1 MTSTTSP
8 ASQDPA
14 SAIAPPLTL
23 KTRLA
28 YGIGAASTGIKTR
41 SFTAFLLLFY
51 NQAVGLP
58 PAMVASVILIA
69 TIYDSIMDPLIGQV
83 SDNFRSRWG
92 RRHPFMYAAAL
103 PLAVGFYML
112 WNPPEWMS
120 HGQLFA
126 YMLTCLLV
134 VRTFD
139 TFFELP
145 NVALGPELAPAYN
158 ERTKLISWRKAF
170 ETCGGLLM
178 VLAGYRYFMAE
189 SNGGVTERSG
199 YSEYALVAAAIIF
212 VVILVSAAGTHDRI
226 KYLRQ
231 PPTRK
236 LTLLGSLREIGAT
249 LNNASF
255 IYIAI
260 AGMIYMAAIGA
271 RAALEV
277 YFYLYFWAFDQ
288 AQIAILTI
296 VQVPGS
302 LLGVIIAP
310 ILAGWLGKKRATL
323 LVWCSAMVVT
333 LLPLALRVVDIL
345 PGNDH
350 WIVFPV
356 LLVETVVTQIL
367 LIAGAV
373 LVPSMI
379 ADIVEDSELKTGRRS
394 EGLLYSADNLFR
406 KFVSGIGVF
415 VAGLV
420 LSVVGFSMK
429 TPPGSVS
436 ESQLDTL
443 ALLYIP
449 IYGGLI
455 LIAMFFVSRYR
466 ISKEQHDDN
475 LRRLSEIYTK
485 AQMLPAES
493 ELPDDKPLPRE
504 TRPNPVRP

>member
-1 MTSTTSP
+1 MSGAP
-8 ASQDPA
+8 AS
-14 SAIAPPLTL
+14 IAPPLTWR
-23 KTRLA
+23 TRLA
-28 YGIGAASTGIKTR
+28 YGIGSASTGIKTR
-41 SFTAFLLLFY
+41 SFTAFLLIFY

-58 PAMVASVILIA
+58 PAMVASAMFIA
-69 TIYDSIMDPLIGQV
+69 TMYDSFVDPVVGQV

-112 WNPPEWMS
+112 WNPPTGLT

-145 NVALGPELAPAYN
+145 SVALGPELAPEYN

-189 SNGGVTERSG
+189 SNGGVTERAG
-199 YSEYALVAAAIIF
+199 YSNYALVAAALIF
-212 VVILVSAAGTHDRI
+212 IVIVVSAAGTHDRVR
-226 KYLRQ
+226 YLRQ
-231 PPTRK
+231 PPDRK
-236 LTLLGSLREIGAT
+236 LTFVTSFKEIFAT
-249 LNNASF
+249 LSNASF
-255 IYIAI
+255 VFMAI
-260 AGMIYMAAIGA
+260 AGMVYMAAIGA

-288 AQIAILTI
+288 NQIAILTI
-296 VQVPGS
+296 AQVPGS
-302 LLGVIIAP
+302 LAGVLLAP
-310 ILAGWLGKKRATL
+310 ILVSWWGKKRATL
-323 LVWCSAMVVT
+323 LVWLGAMLVT
-333 LLPLALRVVDIL
+333 LAPLALRVAGIL
-345 PGNDH
+345 PGNEH

-356 LLVETVVTQIL
+356 LLVENVVTQIL

-394 EGLLYSADNLFR
+394 EGLLFSADNLFR
-406 KFVSGIGVF
+406 KFVSGVGVF

-420 LSVVGFSMK
+420 LSAVGFSMK
-429 TPPGSVS
+429 TPRGSVS
-436 ESQLDTL
+436 EDQLDLL
-443 ALLYIP
+443 AMLYIP

-455 LIAMFFVSRYR
+455 LIAMWFVSRYR
-466 ISKEQHDDN
+466 ISKEQHEDN
-475 LRRLSEIYTK
+475 LRRLTEIYAE
-485 AQMLPAES
+485 AQTLPGET
-493 ELPDDKPLPRE
+493 ELPDRKAIPRE
-504 TRPNPVRP
+504 TRPNAVHP

>member
-1 MTSTTSP
+1 MSVTLSGAPS
-8 ASQDPA
+8 DA
-14 SAIAPPLTL
+14 SAALAPPLTL
-23 KTRLA
+23 KTRLF

-41 SFTAFLLLFY
+41 SFTAFLLIFY

-69 TIYDSIMDPLIGQV
+69 TIYDSIVDPIVGQV
-83 SDNFRSRWG
+83 SDNFHSRWG
-92 RRHPFMYAAAL
+92 RRHPFMYAAAV

-112 WNPPEWMS
+112 WNPPEGLS

-126 YMLTCLLV
+126 YMLVCLLV

-145 NVALGPELAPAYN
+145 NAALGPELAPAYN

-189 SNGGVTERSG
+189 STGGVTERSG
-199 YSEYALVAAAIIF
+199 YSTYALVAASIIF
-212 VVILVSAAGTHDRI
+212 TVILCSAAGTHNRI
-226 KYLRQ
+226 PYLRQ
-231 PPTRK
+231 PPKRQM
-236 LTLLGSLREIGAT
+236 TLGTTFREIGAT
-249 LNNASF
+249 LSNASF
-255 IYIAI
+255 VFMAI

-277 YFYLYFWAFDQ
+277 YFYLYFWGFTQ
-288 AQIAILTI
+288 GQIAILT
-296 VQVPGS
+296 VAQVPGS
-302 LLGVIIAP
+302 LVGVLLAP
-310 ILAGWLGKKRATL
+310 VLVAWWGKKRATL
-323 LVWCSAMVVT
+323 IVWGGAMVVT
-333 LLPLALRVVDIL
+333 LAPLALRVVDIL

-356 LLVETVVTQIL
+356 LLVENVVTQIL

-373 LVPSMI
+373 LIPSMI
-379 ADIVEDSELKTGRRS
+379 ADIVEDNEIKTGRRS
-394 EGLLYSADNLFR
+394 EGLLFAADNLFR

-420 LSVVGFSMK
+420 LSAVGFSMK
-429 TPPGSVS
+429 TPRGSVS
-436 ESQLDTL
+436 ENQLDKL

-449 IYGGLI
+449 IYAGLI
-455 LIAMFFVSRYR
+455 LISMWFISHYR
-466 ISKEQHDDN
+466 ITREQHEEN
-475 LRRLSEIYTK
+475 LRKLSEIYTE
-485 AQMLPAES
+485 AQTLPGEA
-493 ELPDDKPLPRE
+493 ELPGGSTIPRE
-504 TRPNPVRP
+504 TRPNSVHP